1 MKAIITI
8 LTLFSLSVY
17 CLTGIGCH
25 SRKNKAAEETPRNQV
40 SPAGWFDAGTAFA
53 QKGEYDQAIA
63 AYNNALKAD
72 PLYASAYF
80 YRAQIWEEKGN
91 IDKAIDDYS
100 KVIELNPGLENAYN
114 FRGNAWQM
122 KGKLDKAL
130 ADYTKAVELD
140 PNHAQAYHNRGNA
153 WGKKGNYD
161 KAVADFTRALEITPD
176 EAAIYDNRGTAW
188 KKKGDYKRAI
198 ADYTKALDIDPK
210 LVISYNN
217 LAWLLATCPDRKYR
231 NGSKALE
238 AAQKAAKAKTDASS
252 LDTLAAAN
260 AEMGNFGDAVKI
272 MERIISYLKEQ
283 KETEHLSVFT
293 DHLNSY
299 KAGKPW
305 REK

>member
-1 MKAIITI
+1 MRKTVTI
-8 LTLFSLSVY
+8 LTVCVLSVY
-17 CLTGIGCH
+17 CLAGIGCH
-25 SRKNKAAEETPRNQV
+25 SRKNKAAEETPNQV

-53 QKGEYDQAIA
+53 QKKEYDQAIM

-80 YRAQIWEEKGN
+80 YRAQIWEEKGE
-91 IDKAIDDYS
+91 IDKAIDDYT
-100 KVIELNPGLENAYN
+100 KVIKLNPSLENAYN
-114 FRGNAWQM
+114 YRGNAWQM

-130 ADYTKAVELD
+130 ADYTKALELD
-140 PNHAQAYHNRGNA
+140 PNHAEAYHNRGNV
-153 WGKKGNYD
+153 WGKKGVYD
-161 KAVADFTRALEITPD
+161 KAIADFTRALEITPD

-188 KKKGDYKRAI
+188 KKKSDYKRAL
-198 ADYTKALDIDPK
+198 ADYTKALEIDPN

-217 LAWLLATCPDRKYR
+217 LAWLLATCPDSKYR
-231 NGSKALE
+231 NGAKALE

-283 KETEHLSVFT
+283 GEKENLSVFT

-299 KAGKPW
+299 KARKPW

>member
-1 MKAIITI
+1 MRTIISS
-8 LTLFSLSVY
+8 LTLFVLFVH

-25 SRKNKAAEETPRNQV
+25 SRKNKTAEESPNQV

-53 QKGEYDQAIA
+53 QKKEYDQAIA

-72 PLYASAYF
+72 PQYASAYF
-80 YRAQIWEEKGN
+80 YRAQIWEEKGE

-100 KVIELNPGLENAYN
+100 KVIKLNPSLENAYN
-114 FRGNAWQM
+114 YRGNAWEM

-130 ADYTKAVELD
+130 ADYSKALELD
-140 PNHAQAYHNRGNA
+140 PKHAQAYHNRGNV
-153 WGKKGNYD
+153 WVKKGNYD
-161 KAVADFTRALEITPD
+161 KAIEDFSHALEITPD
-176 EAAIYDNRGTAW
+176 EAPLYGNRGNAW
-188 KKKGDYKRAI
+188 KKKGDYKRAL
-198 ADYTKALDIDPK
+198 ADYTKALETDPN
-210 LVISYNN
+210 LVMSYNN

-231 NGSKALE
+231 NGAKALE
-238 AAQKAAKAKTDASS
+238 AAQKAVKVKTDASS
-252 LDTLAAAN
+252 LDTLAAAH
-260 AEMGNFGDAVKI
+260 AETGNFGDAVKI

-293 DHLNSY
+293 EHLNAY